1 MISPIRPAVRS
12 PAGSPFRSGVRSA
25 RREGRARRVW
35 GAAALCGILGPG
47 FFGGCGYRLAG
58 VGAGLPGHIQ
68 IVAVLPF
75 DNESAFPEVEE
86 EMTEQIIEG
95 FNRRG
100 RYEVQ
105 ETEEGAHAVMR
116 GTVLSVDFS
125 PAQLD
130 PATGAASTYLII
142 VRATVEFTDAVNDA
156 VLFESDEF
164 TLRDEFAIGDDPD
177 AAFDRE
183 GLAFSRLASAFA
195 DSLLVAI
202 LEGF

>member
-1 MISPIRPAVRS
+1 MNSPT
-12 PAGSPFRSGVRSA
+12 RSA
-25 RREGRARRVW
+25 RGDGVRARRGW
-35 GAAALCGILGPG
+35 SRTARCGLLWLGVL
-47 FFGGCGYRLAG
+47 GGCGYRLAG

-68 IVAVLPF
+68 VVAILPF

-86 EMTEQIIEG
+86 GMTERIIEG

-105 ETEEGAHAVMR
+105 ETEEGADAVMR

-142 VRATVEFTDAVNDA
+142 VRATVEFMDVANEV

-164 TLRDEFAIGDDPD
+164 TLRDEFSIGDDPD

-183 GLAFSRLASAFA
+183 GLAFSRIASAFA

>member
-1 MISPIRPAVRS
+1 MISPVPSATRVRRH
-12 PAGSPFRSGVRSA
+12 AG
-25 RREGRARRVW
+25 W
-35 GAAALCGILGPG
+35 GGALLAGL
-47 FFGGCGYRLAG
+47 FLSLLLGGCGYRLAG
-58 VGAGLPGHIQ
+58 LGSGLPGHIET
-68 IVAVLPF
+68 VAILPF

-86 EMTEQIIEG
+86 GMTEEIIEG

-100 RYEVQ
+100 RYTVQ
-105 ETEEGAHAVMR
+105 ETEEGADAVMR

-130 PATGAASTYLII
+130 PTTGSAATYLII
-142 VRATVEFTDAVNDA
+142 VRATVEFTDVVNDV

-164 TLRDEFAIGDDPD
+164 TLRDEFSIGDDPD

>member
-1 MISPIRPAVRS
+1 MP
-12 PAGSPFRSGVRSA
+12 
-25 RREGRARRVW
+25 RRAPMPRRA
-35 GAAALCGILGPG
+35 AAALAAAVALS
-47 FFGGCGYRLAG
+47 GCGYRLAG
-58 VGAGLPGHIQ
+58 VGSGLPGHIQ

-75 DNESAFPEVEE
+75 ENESAFPEVEE
-86 EMTEQIIEG
+86 AMTEQIISG

-105 ETEEGAHAVMR
+105 ETEEGADAVLS

-130 PATGAASTYLII
+130 SATGAASTYLII
-142 VRATVEFTDAVNDA
+142 VRATVELLDVANDEPLFT
-156 VLFESDEF
+156 SDEF
-164 TLRDEFAIGDDPD
+164 TLREEFSIGDDPD

-183 GLAFSRLASAFA
+183 GLAFQRIASAFA
-195 DSLLVAI
+195 DSLLVAM

>member
-1 MISPIRPAVRS
+1 MIHPVP
-12 PAGSPFRSGVRSA
+12 SA
-25 RREGRARRVW
+25 RRVRTHADW
-35 GAAALCGILGPG
+35 GGALLSGLLLSVLLG
-47 FFGGCGYRLAG
+47 GGCGYRLSG
-58 VGAGLPGHIQ
+58 LGGGLPGHIQ
-68 IVAVLPF
+68 TVAILPF

-86 EMTEQIIEG
+86 GMTDEIIDG

-100 RYEVQ
+100 RYTVQ
-105 ETEEGAHAVMR
+105 ETAEGADAIMR

-130 PATGAASTYLII
+130 PTTGSAATYLVI
-142 VRATVEFTDAVNDA
+142 VRATVEFTDVVNDV

>member
-1 MISPIRPAVRS
+1 MYRDR
-12 PAGSPFRSGVRSA
+12 AGTLLSGLLLLSLLA
-25 RREGRARRVW
+25 
-35 GAAALCGILGPG
+35 
-47 FFGGCGYRLAG
+47 GCGYRLSG
-58 VGAGLPGHIQ
+58 LGAGLPGHIDV
-68 IVAVLPF
+68 VAILPF
-75 DNESAFPEVEE
+75 ENESAFPEVEE
-86 EMTEQIIEG
+86 GMTEEIIKG

-100 RYEVQ
+100 RYTVQ
-105 ETEEGAHAVMR
+105 ETEEGAQAVMR

-130 PATGAASTYLII
+130 PTTGSASTYLII
-142 VRATVEFTDAVNDA
+142 VRATVEFTDVVNDV

-164 TLRDEFAIGDDPD
+164 TLRDEFSIGDDPD

>member
-1 MISPIRPAVRS
+1 MISGPN
-12 PAGSPFRSGVRSA
+12 SA
-25 RREGRARRVW
+25 RRRSCGVW
-35 GAAALCGILGPG
+35 GRKPLAGLLLLSAL
-47 FFGGCGYRLAG
+47 GGCGYRLAG
-58 VGAGLPGHIQ
+58 VGSGLPGHIQ
-68 IVAVLPF
+68 IVAILPF

-86 EMTEQIIEG
+86 QMTEQIIEG

-100 RYEVQ
+100 RYAVQ
-105 ETEEGAHAVMR
+105 EVEEGADAVMR

-130 PATGAASTYLII
+130 PATGSASTYLII
-142 VRATVEFTDAVNDA
+142 VRATVEFTDVANDV

>member
-1 MISPIRPAVRS
+1 MIPALRFSIRS
-12 PAGSPFRSGVRSA
+12 PVRFAARGAG
-25 RREGRARRVW
+25 ARRVW
-35 GAAALCGILGPG
+35 GAATLLAILWPG
-47 FFGGCGYRLAG
+47 VLGGCGYRLAG

-68 IVAVLPF
+68 IVAILPF

-105 ETEEGAHAVMR
+105 ETEEGAHAVMQ

-130 PATGAASTYLII
+130 PATGAAATYLII
-142 VRATVEFTDAVNDA
+142 VRATVEFTDVVNDA

-164 TLRDEFAIGDDPD
+164 TLRDEFSIGDDPD

>member
-1 MISPIRPAVRS
+1 VISRPH
-12 PAGSPFRSGVRSA
+12 SA
-25 RREGRARRVW
+25 RGRACRAW
-35 GAAALCGILGPG
+35 GRTPLAGLLLLGAL
-47 FFGGCGYRLAG
+47 GGCGYRLAG
-58 VGAGLPGHIQ
+58 VGSGLPGHIQ
-68 IVAVLPF
+68 TVAILPF

-86 EMTEQIIEG
+86 QMTEQIIEG

-105 ETEEGAHAVMR
+105 EVEEGADAVMR

-130 PATGAASTYLII
+130 PATGSASTYLII
-142 VRATVEFTDAVNDA
+142 VRATVEFTDVANDV

>member
-1 MISPIRPAVRS
+1 MIHPVPSP
-12 PAGSPFRSGVRSA
+12 
-25 RREGRARRVW
+25 RRVRTRAGW
-35 GAAALCGILGPG
+35 GEALLFGLSLSILL
-47 FFGGCGYRLAG
+47 GGCGYRLAG
-58 VGAGLPGHIQ
+58 LGAGLPGHIQ
-68 IVAVLPF
+68 IVAILPF

-86 EMTEQIIEG
+86 GMTDEIIEG

-100 RYEVQ
+100 RYTVQ
-105 ETEEGAHAVMR
+105 ETEEGADAVMQ

-130 PATGAASTYLII
+130 PTTGSASTYLII
-142 VRATVEFTDAVNDA
+142 VRATVEFTDVVNDV

-164 TLRDEFAIGDDPD
+164 TLRDEFSIGDDPD

-183 GLAFSRLASAFA
+183 GLAFARLASAFA

>member
-1 MISPIRPAVRS
+1 MNSAI
-12 PAGSPFRSGVRSA
+12 RSA
-25 RREGRARRVW
+25 RRGAVCARRGWRRPALFGLVW
-35 GAAALCGILGPG
+35 LGVL
-47 FFGGCGYRLAG
+47 GGCGYRLAG
-58 VGAGLPGHIQ
+58 IGGGLPGHVQ
-68 IVAVLPF
+68 VVAILPF

-86 EMTEQIIEG
+86 GMTEQIIAG

-105 ETEEGAHAVMR
+105 ETEEGADAVMR

-142 VRATVEFTDAVNDA
+142 VRATVEFTDVANDV

-164 TLRDEFAIGDDPD
+164 TLRDEFSIGDDPD

-183 GLAFSRLASAFA
+183 GLAFSRIASAFA

>member
-1 MISPIRPAVRS
+1 MAERAVTSLVSRW
-12 PAGSPFRSGVRSA
+12 ALL
-25 RREGRARRVW
+25 
-35 GAAALCGILGPG
+35 GAAATAAAFPA
-47 FFGGCGYRLAG
+47 CGYRLAG
-58 VGAGLPGHIQ
+58 VGSGLPGHIE

-75 DNESAFPEVEE
+75 QNESAFPEVEE
-86 EMTEQIIEG
+86 AMTEEIISG

-105 ETEEGAHAVMR
+105 ETEEGAHAVLS
-116 GTVLSVDFS
+116 GTVLSVDFA

-130 PATGAASTYLII
+130 SASGAASTYLII
-142 VRATVEFTDAVNDA
+142 VRATVELRDVVNDE
-156 VLFESDEF
+156 VLFTSDEF

-183 GLAFSRLASAFA
+183 GLAFRRIATSFA
-195 DSLLVAI
+195 DSLLVAM